1 MIDFFLDRFCAGS
14 CLENKL
20 HETRFFALRPWFG
33 RREGGVVEGGFRAS
47 GDDANIES
55 PFLLLP
61 FATKGEDD
69 NEIAPEKK
77 ETFTFWIPS

>member
-1 MIDFFLDRFCAGS
+1 M
-14 CLENKL
+14 ENKL
-20 HETRFFALRPWFG
+20 HETRLSALRPWFG
-33 RREGGVVEGGFRAS
+33 RGEGGEEGGFRAS

-61 FATKGEDD
+61 FATEGGDE